1 MHQIGDERTKSVR
14 LASGA
19 AVLAVCLVVT
29 QIPIAF
35 AATTVENVEGE
46 AYGAYAS
53 IDLGLVSGTLG
64 PVPSVAL
71 TPDEAVV
78 SKTAATVDLN
88 VGLTVIVDVD
98 ALEVS
103 SAASGVGGGDG
114 SVQSVAVVTGTD
126 ILGGIIH
133 ADEVTASCSADSSG
147 AVAGLTLEGASVAGV
162 GALPVSPAPNTGISI
177 PGVGS
182 MTLNQ
187 QTTDSDGTLTVTG
200 LSLSLLPVLGTGT
213 VNIARA
219 VCGVETSAT
228 TTATTVAQSPPTTE
242 GPSQT
247 EPGPTTTTTPGG
259 PTTTTSPGPTTST
272 TSEASTTTSS
282 PDDSTTTTAV
292 SPAKVSASALDGSG
306 SGGDVAEDNEPAGA
320 GLDGGGASLVVPEH
334 DISVAGL
341 MIQGSG
347 GPPAPGQTD
356 ASADIISDSN
366 QSSRPW
372 PTPVDFAIIGI
383 LAGAAAM
390 LAYWKLP
397 DFRRLIREGWSANR

>member
-147 AVAGLTLEGASVAGV
+147 AIGSLTLEGASVAGV

-242 GPSQT
+242 GPSPT
-247 EPGPTTTTTPGG
+247 EPGPT
-259 PTTTTSPGPTTST
+259 TTTTSPGPTTST

-306 SGGDVAEDNEPAGA
+306 SGGGVAEDNEPAGA
-320 GLDGGGASLVVPEH
+320 GSDGGVASPVDPEH
-334 DISVAGL
+334 DISVAAL
-341 MIQGSG
+341 MIQESG
-347 GPPAPGQTD
+347 GPPAPGQAD
-356 ASADIISDSN
+356 ASADVTSDSN

-372 PTPVDFAIIGI
+372 PTPVDFATIGI